1 LSEPAASDSEDFKRR
16 LGFAEEHVLM
26 LLAVNSLPRMRH
38 LCTRRVLSGELWP
51 DVADRAFQS
60 LREKGLIVE
69 DKECFEI
76 TEQGR
81 KVLYR

>member
-1 LSEPAASDSEDFKRR
+1 MSGAEDFEKRLR
-16 LGFAEEHVLM
+16 FAEEHILM
-26 LLAVNSLPRMRH
+26 LLDVNSLPRMRH
-38 LCTRRVLSGELWP
+38 LRTRKTLSEELWP

-60 LREKGLIVE
+60 LQEKGLIVQ

-81 KVLYR
+81 KALYR